1 MMFNYVLSDADPL
14 AVVNP
19 DSVIDS
25 LSQEDINEYLKAF
38 TSKTATRIDITN
50 LPSGN

>member
-1 MMFNYVLSDADPL
+1 MIFNYVLADADPL

-25 LSQEDINEYLKAF
+25 LTQKDIDEYLKAF
-38 TSKTATRIDITN
+38 TSKTATRIDVTN